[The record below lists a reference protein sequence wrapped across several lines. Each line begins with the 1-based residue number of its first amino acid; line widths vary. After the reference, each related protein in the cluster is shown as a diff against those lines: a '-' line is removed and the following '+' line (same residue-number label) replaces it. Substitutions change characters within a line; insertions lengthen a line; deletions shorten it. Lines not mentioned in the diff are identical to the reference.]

1 MPIAHGRLSQADM
14 RLGTARGDGCFG
26 KNGTVSG
33 CGWAVASQLAI
44 LDERHYP
51 LCQAVFAL
59 GIVGFLETGAE

>member
-1 MPIAHGRLSQADM
+1 MPIAHGRLILADI

-33 CGWAVASQLAI
+33 RGWAVRSQLAI

-51 LCQAVFAL
+51 LCQA
-59 GIVGFLETGAE
+59 

>member
-1 MPIAHGRLSQADM
+1 MPIAHGRLILADI

-26 KNGTVSG
+26 KNGAVEV
-33 CGWAVASQLAI
+33 CGRAVRSQLAI

-59 GIVGFLETGAE
+59 GIVGFLET

>member
-1 MPIAHGRLSQADM
+1 MLIAHGRLILADI
-14 RLGTARGDGCFG
+14 RLGTARGYGCFG

-33 CGWAVASQLAI
+33 RGWAVTSQLAV

-59 GIVGFLETGAE
+59 GIVGFLEA

>member
-14 RLGTARGDGCFG
+14 RLGTARGDGCLPV
-26 KNGTVSG
+26 NGAVSG
-33 CGWAVASQLAI
+33 RGWAVASQLAV

-59 GIVGFLETGAE
+59 GIVGFLEA

>member
-14 RLGTARGDGCFG
+14 RLGTARGDGCLPV
-26 KNGTVSG
+26 NGTVSG
-33 CGWAVASQLAI
+33 RGWAVTSQLAI

-59 GIVGFLETGAE
+59 GIVGFLET

>member
-14 RLGTARGDGCFG
+14 RLGTARGDGCLPV
-26 KNGTVSG
+26 NGTVSG
-33 CGWAVASQLAI
+33 RGWAVRSQLAI

-59 GIVGFLETGAE
+59 GIVGFLEA

>member
-1 MPIAHGRLSQADM
+1 MPIAHGRLILADI

-26 KNGTVSG
+26 KNGAVEV
-33 CGWAVASQLAI
+33 CGRAVRSQLAI

-59 GIVGFLETGAE
+59 GIVGFLEA

>member
-14 RLGTARGDGCFG
+14 RLGTARGDGCLPV
-26 KNGTVSG
+26 NGAVEV
-33 CGWAVASQLAI
+33 CGWAVTSQLAI

-59 GIVGFLETGAE
+59 GIVGFLEA